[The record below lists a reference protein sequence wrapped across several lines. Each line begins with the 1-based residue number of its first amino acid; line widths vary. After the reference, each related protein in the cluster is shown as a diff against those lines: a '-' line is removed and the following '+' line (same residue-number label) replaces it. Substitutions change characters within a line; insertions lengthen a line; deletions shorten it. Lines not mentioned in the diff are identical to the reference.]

1 MAQMSFKIKAEG
13 FGFVVVFLSTYW
25 SGNSNVW
32 VLILLC
38 KLRILSSIKG
48 HYRQEKEQ

>member
-1 MAQMSFKIKAEG
+1 MSCKIRVDG
-13 FGFVVVFLSTYW
+13 LFLFLSTYW

-38 KLRILSSIKG
+38 KLKILSSIKG
-48 HYRQEKEQ
+48 HYHEEKEQ

>member
-1 MAQMSFKIKAEG
+1 MAG
-13 FGFVVVFLSTYW
+13 VLGVVFGLAVVSVLSTYW

-38 KLRILSSIKG
+38 KLRILSSMKG
-48 HYRQEKEQ
+48 HCHKEKEQ